1 MIHTTVLI
9 LYTHINTLL
18 YHVLWFLAEP
28 GSSPLVFGSSY
39 SIILLIHLPSEN
51 EMFKHHEIPF
61 LRCHTGQSPRHRAVV
76 TGWVYFPFTAQL
88 CCCPALH
95 LLYIFIRNATLHPLV
110 IHGINEL
117 RHPGLFKEYNLVFAN
132 ILNGFAVWGPKAE
145 IPCKSNHSWQ
155 AGQGRAGGRALPFWH
170 QPTSRSLLGSAWGLN
185 LLPNDLS
192 KFPFSVWFSRKLN
205 LSTTNAK
212 IMI

>member
-1 MIHTTVLI
+1 MVFSRARQFPT
-9 LYTHINTLL
+9 
-18 YHVLWFLAEP
+18 
-28 GSSPLVFGSSY
+28 SFGSTY

-132 ILNGFAVWGPKAE
+132 ILNGFPVWGPKAE